1 MDEKHYGRPVASFS
15 PRSPDYIVE
24 TNASLGNVGILRYKK
39 GESLDTCMGGSAVSI
54 KDFGFGK
61 DSSFRNTAEYIGIIL
76 GILALVKMGVRNVDV
91 LIRDDSTTALVGGT
105 EGRISGQHA
114 ISAAVVVTA
123 LYIRFGIRP
132 RYSVL
137 LAGLGNH

>member
-61 DSSFRNTAEYIGIIL
+61 DSSFRNTAEYIGTIL
-76 GILALVKMGVRNVDV
+76 GILALVKMGVRDVDV
-91 LIRDDSTTALVGGT
+91 LIRDDSTTALVGVT

-132 RYSVL
+132 RYSVF